1 MQTDAMRAVAEATSR
16 TRHQMVQIRTDA
28 AAEARAR
35 AGVDEDAIARE
46 HSQWAATLPPETA
59 SLWQALREVSDPELP
74 ISLVDLGLIYDIR
87 RTGRHI
93 DVDCTFTASACPCM
107 SFIKED
113 IRERLLAEH
122 DVATV
127 DVREVWDPPWTVER
141 MTQEG
146 RDVLRGCGVAS

>member
-1 MQTDAMRAVAEATSR
+1 
-16 TRHQMVQIRTDA
+16 MVQVRTDA

-35 AGVDEDAIARE
+35 AGVDEDTIARAR
-46 HSQWAATLPPETA
+46 SQWAATLPPETA
-59 SLWQALREVSDPELP
+59 SLWRALREVSDPELP

-87 RTGRHI
+87 RNGSHI
-93 DVDCTFTASACPCM
+93 EVDCTFTASACPCM

-113 IRERLLAEH
+113 IRDRLLAEP
-122 DVATV
+122 DVSTV
-127 DVREVWDPPWTVER
+127 EVSEVWDPPWTVER